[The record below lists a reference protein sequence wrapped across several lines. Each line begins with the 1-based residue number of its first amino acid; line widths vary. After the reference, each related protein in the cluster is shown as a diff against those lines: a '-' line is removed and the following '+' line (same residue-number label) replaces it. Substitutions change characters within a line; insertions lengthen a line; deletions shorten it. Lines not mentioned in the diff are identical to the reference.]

1 MPAASHNK
9 ASRLRKEIDMST
21 NVTMDTLKQNVQRA
35 LEELVDATTR
45 YEPDSEEVNLAKAKR
60 ANQEKALADFVQSSN
75 R

>member
-1 MPAASHNK
+1 
-9 ASRLRKEIDMST
+9 MST